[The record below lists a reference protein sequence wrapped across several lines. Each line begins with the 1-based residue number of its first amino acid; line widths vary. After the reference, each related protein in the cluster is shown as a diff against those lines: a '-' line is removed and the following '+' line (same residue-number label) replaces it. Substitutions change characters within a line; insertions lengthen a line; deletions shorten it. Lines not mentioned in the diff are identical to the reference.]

1 MTARFRVAVVASV
14 VGGGSLVAFA
24 SPGAVR
30 PSAVDLQDPPRQQTQ
45 LNLSMSASGYQPR
58 LGLPD
63 FVVPAGDAA
72 LAEAARVVAEV
83 LWADLE
89 FEREFYMIPREQ
101 SARIQTSASPQ
112 GLPVQEW
119 AQLGADFVL
128 MGIVRRTGDQFEVDL
143 RSIAV
148 RGRDPGSQVFGR
160 KYQGCTTATPRA
172 CAHYIADDFHKE
184 TRNLDGV
191 AQTRLAFVSNRDGS
205 PLTGRPMLNPASSK
219 EIYVS
224 DYDGANQRRVTAN
237 QKLNIKPRWS
247 PDARSLVYTSW
258 ESGFQDIYIIHP
270 FGGGPRSRPAAGSEH
285 VHNMLA
291 AWSPDGQRIAYSSND
306 GGGRSDIWVV
316 NRDGSG
322 KRNLT
327 PNTPRWDD
335 NAPTWSPDGTKIAF
349 TSDRSGTN
357 QIYMM
362 SADGTGVDR
371 IISQAHSDAPTW
383 SPLDY
388 IAFTIG
394 GGPGHDIAAYDVL
407 RKEVRVL
414 TDGLGSNGSPSVA
427 PNGRH
432 IAFTTTRWGREQ
444 IATIDYP
451 TGRNIRRVTDAGTN
465 TYPNWSPTPKR

>member
-1 MTARFRVAVVASV
+1 
-14 VGGGSLVAFA
+14 
-24 SPGAVR
+24 
-30 PSAVDLQDPPRQQTQ
+30 
-45 LNLSMSASGYQPR
+45 
-58 LGLPD
+58 
-63 FVVPAGDAA
+63 
-72 LAEAARVVAEV
+72 
-83 LWADLE
+83 
-89 FEREFYMIPREQ
+89 
-101 SARIQTSASPQ
+101 
-112 GLPVQEW
+112 
-119 AQLGADFVL
+119 
-128 MGIVRRTGDQFEVDL
+128 
-143 RSIAV
+143 
-148 RGRDPGSQVFGR
+148 
-160 KYQGCTTATPRA
+160 
-172 CAHYIADDFHKE
+172 
-184 TRNLDGV
+184 
-191 AQTRLAFVSNRDGS
+191 
-205 PLTGRPMLNPASSK
+205 
-219 EIYVS
+219 
-224 DYDGANQRRVTAN
+224 
-237 QKLNIKPRWS
+237 
-247 PDARSLVYTSW
+247 
-258 ESGFQDIYIIHP
+258 
-270 FGGGPRSRPAAGSEH
+270 
-285 VHNMLA
+285 MLA